1 MIGENYMKEL
11 QVLIAASKL
20 SGAGSATEKQKLLS
34 GCKTET
40 MEWFLQIAANPFKTT
55 KVSKLNIIDASTIKE
70 DAFQNIKDKISYL
83 LTVKAAKDEDRNYL
97 EDNLSYLDASYDEK
111 EMLVKILTKNLN
123 IGIGT
128 SIINKVFGKNFIP
141 DLELMAAQDDM
152 TQIDTSKT
160 NYAEIK
166 YDGVRVIA
174 VEEKDGVTFYTR
186 NFNILNSEL
195 MPSIEKEAFDF
206 IETMNLPIVV
216 KADGL
221 CAGKG
226 VIIAQSKDEA
236 KTAVSDMLS
245 GASFGDAG
253 TSVVVEE
260 YLDGYELSVFA
271 ICDGENYKVLPAA
284 QDHKRVGDGDTGPNT
299 GGMGAYAPTPLVND
313 DIYKKIEERVIKPTL
328 KGMQNEGAPFE
339 GVLFIGVMVVKG
351 EPIILEYNVR
361 FGDPECEIL
370 MPLLATPVS
379 ELFYKGATK
388 QLDKLDIKIKDEFGV
403 GVVIASENYPYSS
416 SKPAEITVDEIENEL
431 SSSSHISYAGVEKI
445 DGKLMATGG
454 RVLVCVG
461 FGKTIKEARDN
472 AYKLTTKVHFSGKK
486 CRSDI
491 AYQALK

>member
-1 MIGENYMKEL
+1 MNILILGSGGREFSIGLSIFKENAHNLFFMPGNG
-11 QVLIAASKL
+11 ATDKL
-20 SGAGSATEKQKLLS
+20 GK
-34 GCKTET
+34 
-40 MEWFLQIAANPFKTT
+40 
-55 KVSKLNIIDASTIKE
+55 NI
-70 DAFQNIKDKISYL
+70 NIKDYNDLAIW
-83 LTVKAAKDEDRNYL
+83 AKDNSIDLTIVGPE
-97 EDNLSYLDASYDEK
+97 AP
-111 EMLVKILTKNLN
+111 LV
-123 IGIGT
+123 
-128 SIINKVFGKNFIP
+128 
-141 DLELMAAQDDM
+141 
-152 TQIDTSKT
+152 
-160 NYAEIK
+160 
-166 YDGVRVIA
+166 DGVVDIFKKHNLTIFGPSAAAARLEGSKVYM
-174 VEEKDGVTFYTR
+174 K
-186 NFNILNSEL
+186 NILKKYNIPTAAFIETSN
-195 MPSIEKEAFDF
+195 EKEAHDF

-245 GASFGDAG
+245 GVSFGDAG

-370 MPLLATPVS
+370 MPLLVTPVS

-416 SKPAEITVDEIENEL
+416 SKPAEITIDEIENEL

>member
-1 MIGENYMKEL
+1 MNILILGSGGREFSIGLSIFKENAHNLFFMPGNG
-11 QVLIAASKL
+11 ATDKL
-20 SGAGSATEKQKLLS
+20 GK
-34 GCKTET
+34 
-40 MEWFLQIAANPFKTT
+40 
-55 KVSKLNIIDASTIKE
+55 NI
-70 DAFQNIKDKISYL
+70 NIKDYNDLAIW
-83 LTVKAAKDEDRNYL
+83 AKDNSIDLTIVGPEAL
-97 EDNLSYLDASYDEK
+97 
-111 EMLVKILTKNLN
+111 LV
-123 IGIGT
+123 
-128 SIINKVFGKNFIP
+128 
-141 DLELMAAQDDM
+141 
-152 TQIDTSKT
+152 
-160 NYAEIK
+160 
-166 YDGVRVIA
+166 DGVVDIFKKHNLTIFGPSAAAARLEGSKVYM
-174 VEEKDGVTFYTR
+174 K
-186 NFNILNSEL
+186 NILKKYNIPTAAFIETSN
-195 MPSIEKEAFDF
+195 EKEAHDF

-245 GASFGDAG
+245 GVSFGDAG

-431 SSSSHISYAGVEKI
+431 SNSSHISYAGVEKV